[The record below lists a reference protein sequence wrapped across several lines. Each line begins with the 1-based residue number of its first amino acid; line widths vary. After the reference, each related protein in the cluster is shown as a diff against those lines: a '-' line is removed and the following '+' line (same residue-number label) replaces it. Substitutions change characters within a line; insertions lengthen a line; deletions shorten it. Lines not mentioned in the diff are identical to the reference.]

1 MENYLP
7 FLSQHWRSI
16 GLIGVGLA
24 TGVVM
29 GRRSD
34 KERNRGSQS
43 FESVGSFKAAK
54 KHEKI
59 VSVAEEVDGKN
70 EEDDEDDNQLAD
82 DYNTSPI
89 LFEYAKPSEIDSIQR
104 SAEFYQ
110 RMNQRRSVRQISAD
124 PVALEIIEN
133 IVKTAG
139 KC

>member
-7 FLSQHWRSI
+7 FVSQHWRSI

-34 KERNRGSQS
+34 KERNRASQT
-43 FESVGSFKAAK
+43 FESAAK

-59 VSVAEEVDGKN
+59 VSVAEEVDGKS